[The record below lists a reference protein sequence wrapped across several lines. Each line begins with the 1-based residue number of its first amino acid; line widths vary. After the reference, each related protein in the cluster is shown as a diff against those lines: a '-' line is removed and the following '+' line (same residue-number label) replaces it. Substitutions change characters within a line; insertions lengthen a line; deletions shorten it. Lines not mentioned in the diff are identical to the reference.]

1 MENIIIISLFL
12 FFSIV
17 LFKVTLK
24 EYKNNNDAD
33 LKYIHLV
40 GLMCA
45 ICMVILSSIGLID
58 KVVEF
63 FI

>member
-12 FFSIV
+12 FFSLV

-24 EYKNNNDAD
+24 EYKNNNDDD
-33 LKYIHLV
+33 LTYIHLV
-40 GLMCA
+40 GLVCA